1 MKSLREK
8 LRKWIKKE
16 DNTNN
21 KKNNNDRGENKTRTK
36 ESENK
41 NANKIKNKGKEGNV
55 TDRIEESR
63 ITSTKGRLEVKIRD
77 VTKQTDIKYNKRRR
91 QILTSKH

>member
-1 MKSLREK
+1 MD
-8 LRKWIKKE
+8 KKE

-41 NANKIKNKGKEGNV
+41 NANMIKNKGKEGNV

-63 ITSTKGRLEVKIRD
+63 IKSTKGRLEVKIRD
-77 VTKQTDIKYNKRRR
+77 VTKQTDIKHNKRRR